1 MHNSVSLST
10 ESTSPQAHQGQS
22 GHKIVATK
30 PVVVLSVIAM
40 VGLAGAV
47 TALSA
52 KIIKHYGN
60 KPSGEKRPL
69 LEDRLVHS
77 RQFFLADLWY
87 NTIIINRADGQ
98 RGFTLNG

>member
-1 MHNSVSLST
+1 MSLST
-10 ESTSPQAHQGQS
+10 ESSSPETHQGQS

-30 PVVVLSVIAM
+30 PIVVLSVIAM

-47 TALSA
+47 AALSA

-60 KPSGEKRPL
+60 KPSQTGEKRPL

-77 RQFFLADLWY
+77 RQFFLVD
-87 NTIIINRADGQ
+87 
-98 RGFTLNG
+98 